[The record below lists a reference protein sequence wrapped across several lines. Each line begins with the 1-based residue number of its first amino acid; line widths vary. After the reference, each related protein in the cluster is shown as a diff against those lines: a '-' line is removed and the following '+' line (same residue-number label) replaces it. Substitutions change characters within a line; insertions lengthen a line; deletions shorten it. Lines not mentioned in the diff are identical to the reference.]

1 MKSAEQAWQEV
12 SGRVEN
18 RKSRREALIRKG
30 KSVGSGNTLFL
41 ILSIAYAAIDME
53 IELERSSVDISGLI
67 DFSKV
72 RTDTLFDVVAALKRS
87 GYDVVGNPWAST
99 DPRFFISWERLDA
112 NRYGEEIGKNVR

>member
-12 SGRVEN
+12 SGRLEN
-18 RKSRREALIRKG
+18 RKRRREALIQKG

-72 RTDTLFDVVAALKRS
+72 RTDTLHDVVAALKRS
-87 GYDVVGNPWAST
+87 GYEVIGNPWAPT

-112 NRYGEEIGKNVR
+112 NRYGEEIGKKV